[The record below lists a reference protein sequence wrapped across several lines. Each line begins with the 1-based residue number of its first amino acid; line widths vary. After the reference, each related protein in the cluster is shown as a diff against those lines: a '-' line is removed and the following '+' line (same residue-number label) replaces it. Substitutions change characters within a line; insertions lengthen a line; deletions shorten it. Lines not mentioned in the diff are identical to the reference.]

1 MDYTKAPDGVKQAFA
16 DALPDDPIVERKQ
29 MFGYPSMYVN
39 GNMVGGVHEDNIV
52 VRLPEGPRAEALSL
66 DGASPFT
73 PMGRPMKEYVVL
85 PKTMHADRNALSS
98 WLTQAIAY
106 GATLPVKEAKLRKT
120 KAK

>member
-1 MDYTKAPDGVKQAFA
+1 MEYKKAPDAVKQAFA
-16 DALPDDPIVERKQ
+16 DALPDDPIVERRL

-52 VRLPEGPRAEALSL
+52 VRLPHGPRAEALAL
-66 DGASPFT
+66 DGPAPLL

-85 PKTMHADRNALSS
+85 PKAMHADRDALSG
-98 WLTQAIAY
+98 WFARAIAY
-106 GATLPVKEAKLRKT
+106 GATLPSKEAKPRKT